1 MKIDMSGDQPTI
13 DARDLGALLDLSP
26 DEVQLLM
33 RGGEITSRFETG
45 EGEDA
50 GKVRLT
56 FFHRGRR
63 VRLTCSKDE
72 TVLSTT
78 CVTTERP

>member
-1 MKIDMSGDQPTI
+1 
-13 DARDLGALLDLSP
+13 
-26 DEVQLLM
+26 M
-33 RGGEITSRFETG
+33 RVGEIASRFETG

-63 VRLTCSKDE
+63 VRLTCSIDG

-78 CVTTERP
+78 RVTTERP

>member
-13 DARDLGALLDLSP
+13 DARDLGQLLDLPP
-26 DEVQLLM
+26 DEVQNLM
-33 RGGEITSRFETG
+33 RAGEITSRFETG
-45 EGEDA
+45 EDEDA

-63 VRLTCSKDE
+63 VRLTCSKDG

-78 CVTTERP
+78 RVTTERP

>member
-13 DARDLGALLDLSP
+13 DARDLGQLLDLPP
-26 DEVQLLM
+26 DEVQNLM
-33 RGGEITSRFETG
+33 RVGEIASRFETG

-50 GKVRLT
+50 GKIRLT

-63 VRLTCSKDE
+63 VRLTCSKDG

-78 CVTTERP
+78 RVTTERP

>member
-13 DARDLGALLDLSP
+13 GARDLGQLLEVPP
-26 DEVQLLM
+26 DEVQNLM
-33 RGGEITSRFETG
+33 RAGEVTSRFEIG

-63 VRLTCSKDE
+63 VRLTCSKDGN
-72 TVLSTT
+72 VLSTT
-78 CVTTERP
+78 RVTTERP